1 MDQQASTSSH
11 HPPNEHIVLRPP
23 TAQNI
28 ASLRR
33 LNSLLLPINY
43 PKSFYNDILA
53 SPTTTRLTRLAVWLH
68 NVFPTDP
75 PPTDGDGEQQED
87 PGVTV
92 GGVRCR
98 LELPPPPPQE
108 AVEGV
113 EVDGEGAGEGA
124 GGEEEEGIQTGGA
137 IYIMTLCTLSPY
149 RHLGVGTRLVA
160 SVLRAAVEMGC
171 KEVYAHVWE
180 ANTEALEWYRRRG
193 FDVDTGEVV
202 KGYYSKLRPAG
213 ARVVRRR
220 IGVGDA
226 IAFAAKGE
234 ADGEGEGEGEG
245 LGGGDGV

>member
-1 MDQQASTSSH
+1 MAQQASTSSH
-11 HPPNEHIVLRPP
+11 HLPNEHIVLRPP

-68 NVFPTDP
+68 NVTPADP
-75 PPTDGDGEQQED
+75 PPTDGDGDGDGELQQQED
-87 PGVTV
+87 LGVTV

-98 LELPPPPPQE
+98 LELPAPPPQE
-108 AVEGV
+108 VVEGV
-113 EVDGEGAGEGA
+113 EGDGEGA
-124 GGEEEEGIQTGGA
+124 GGEEEEGGIQTGGA

-226 IAFAAKGE
+226 IA
-234 ADGEGEGEGEG
+234 
-245 LGGGDGV
+245 

>member
-1 MDQQASTSSH
+1 MTQQPSSTSH

-23 TAQNI
+23 TTQNI

-43 PKSFYNDILA
+43 PKAFYSDILA
-53 SPTTTRLTRLAVWLH
+53 SPTTTRLTRLA
-68 NVFPTDP
+68 
-75 PPTDGDGEQQED
+75 
-87 PGVTV
+87 
-92 GGVRCR
+92 
-98 LELPPPPPQE
+98 LPPPP
-108 AVEGV
+108 EG
-113 EVDGEGAGEGA
+113 DGEGEGEGEGGGD
-124 GGEEEEGIQTGGA
+124 GGEEKTQTGGA

-160 SVLRAAVEMGC
+160 SVLRAAVELGC

-226 IAFAAKGE
+226 ITFAARVGGEGKGE
-234 ADGEGEGEGEG
+234 EVKGEGEGEGQRG
-245 LGGGDGV
+245 VGRVGIGGGMEF

>member
-1 MDQQASTSSH
+1 MAQQPISTS
-11 HPPNEHIVLRPP
+11 HPPNEHIVLRAP
-23 TAQNI
+23 TTQNI

-43 PKSFYNDILA
+43 PKSFYNEILS

-68 NVFPTDP
+68 NAPTAASPPP
-75 PPTDGDGEQQED
+75 PPTEGEPDPQQQQQQEEDED

-98 LELPPPPPQE
+98 LELPPTT
-108 AVEGV
+108 EG
-113 EVDGEGAGEGA
+113 EEGGEGGEGTETQA
-124 GGEEEEGIQTGGA
+124 GGA

-160 SVLRAAVEMGC
+160 SVLKAAVELGC
-171 KEVYAHVWE
+171 GEVYAHVWE

-202 KGYYSKLRPAG
+202 EGYYSKLRPAG

-220 IGVGDA
+220 IGVGDT
-226 IAFAAKGE
+226 IAAQGDAGKI
-234 ADGEGEGEGEG
+234 EG
-245 LGGGDGV
+245 